1 MSQTLQTERLT
12 LRRPAPHDWPAFR
25 DFMLSPRSDS
35 LGSEHHEGK
44 AWRIFAA
51 ELGHWEICGY
61 GMWTVT
67 RQGTEEALAL
77 IGPWTPVDWPETE
90 VGWMVLRADAEG
102 TGIAFEAA
110 KAAIAHAY
118 SDLKWDTVVS
128 YIAPDNARSI
138 ALAERLG
145 AANDPDAPKPDRFPN
160 TLVYRHPRP
169 QVAA

>member
-1 MSQTLQTERLT
+1 MSQILQTDRLT

-25 DFMLSPRSDS
+25 DFMMSPRSDA
-35 LGSEHHEGK
+35 LGSEHHAGK

-51 ELGHWEICGY
+51 ELGHWEICGH

-67 RQGTEEALAL
+67 YQDADDALAL

-90 VGWMVLRADAEG
+90 VGWMVLRDDLEG
-102 TGIAFEAA
+102 TGIAHEAA
-110 KAAIAHAY
+110 AAAVKHAY
-118 SDLKWDTVVS
+118 TDLGWDTVVS

-145 AANDPDAPKPDRFPN
+145 AFNDPNAPKPDRYPG
-160 TLVYRHPRP
+160 TLVYRHPTQ